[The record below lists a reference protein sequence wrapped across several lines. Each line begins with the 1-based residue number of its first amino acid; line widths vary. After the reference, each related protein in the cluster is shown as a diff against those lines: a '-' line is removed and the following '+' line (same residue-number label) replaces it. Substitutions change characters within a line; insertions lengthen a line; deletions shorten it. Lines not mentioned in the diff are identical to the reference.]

1 MRRGFHDE
9 LQALE
14 GEILHMGSLVEESL
28 AMVLKALA
36 ARDEGIAGTV
46 IDNDDF
52 VDQKYVE
59 IEHRILGL
67 LARQAP
73 VAGDL
78 RLISGILHINIHL
91 ERMGDLCVNMAKFV
105 RLPRDFLVNPQM
117 QETLEERGARAKK
130 MIAASLQAF
139 AQRDLEL
146 ALNLPRMDD
155 SLDRMNKQMFKEIAA
170 SAGDERMLD
179 WASRMVMVSRYL
191 ERLGDHAVDIGEQV
205 AFIVTGEIR
214 EFTGEPASSR
224 EGRPPSEASP

>member
-105 RLPRDFLVNPQM
+105 RLTRDFLVNPQM
-117 QETLEERGARAKK
+117 QETLEEMGARAKK

-155 SLDRMNKQMFKEIAA
+155 TLDRMNKQMFKEIAA